1 MTKLAT
7 LMFVLAAAAG
17 CKKKEAAKVETT
29 GSATGSAMAGS
40 GSAMVGSAMAGSGSA
55 EGSGS
60 AAAAAWDG
68 KTPLPLTEGFQT
80 PESVLY
86 VADADLYLVSNINGV
101 PLGADDNGYISKI
114 DPETGKVTEAK
125 WIDGAK
131 DNIKLDA
138 PKGMAIASGVL
149 YVADINTVRKF
160 DAKTG
165 EPKGDIK
172 IEGATFLN
180 DMAVAA
186 DGGVYVT
193 DSGLDEKFGPTK
205 TDAIYHIGE
214 DGKVKPLIKDPSLAN
229 PNGIIAGENMS
240 VWVVTFGSGE
250 IYQVDNK
257 GKKAAGQKLPKGQ
270 LDGIVAL
277 DGGEYL
283 VSSWEGSEIFRG
295 KPGGEWKPVVENVK
309 SPADIGWDL
318 KRKRVLIPIFQGN
331 SVILQPLQ

>member
-1 MTKLAT
+1 
-7 LMFVLAAAAG
+7 VLAAFAG
-17 CKKKEAAKVETT
+17 CKKKEAAKAETT
-29 GSATGSAMAGS
+29 GSATMAGS
-40 GSAMVGSAMAGSGSA
+40 GSAMAGSGSAMAGSGSA

-60 AAAAAWDG
+60 AATGAWDG
-68 KTPLPLTEGFQT
+68 KTPLPITEGFQT
-80 PESVLY
+80 PESVMY
-86 VADADLYLVSNINGV
+86 VADADIYLVSNINGV
-101 PLGADDNGYISKI
+101 PLGADDNGFISKI

-138 PKGMAIASGVL
+138 PKGMAISNGILFVS
-149 YVADINTVRKF
+149 DINTVRKF

-172 IEGATFLN
+172 IDGATFLN

-205 TDAIYHIGE
+205 TDAIYHIGK
-214 DGKVKPLIKDPSLAN
+214 DDKVKPLIKDPSLAN
-229 PNGIIAGENMS
+229 PNGIIEGEKGS
-240 VWVVTFGSGE
+240 VWAVTFGSGE
-250 IYQVDNK
+250 IYQVDAK

-283 VSSWEGSEIFRG
+283 VSSWECSAVYRG
-295 KPGGEWKPVVENVK
+295 KPGGEWKPAVENVK
-309 SPADIGWDL
+309 SPADIGWDS